1 MQKWTSLGLAFFI
14 CAMVNLTSPLRA
26 QAGSGASA
34 HAGLLYG
41 VRVGLLAHD
50 LGGLWSNTRAEGGVD
65 WNAEVVF
72 NRPSFTLWGGQILPN
87 LGASINSRGDTSKI
101 YAGFVWEF
109 QFENGFFFNIG
120 TGLAVH
126 NGQLESNDANKKQ
139 LGSRVLFREPIE
151 FGFAIDQH
159 HRISIMFDH
168 ISNADLA
175 DPNEGL
181 DTLGL
186 RYGFQF

>member
-1 MQKWTSLGLAFFI
+1 VAVLDRPAL
-14 CAMVNLTSPLRA
+14 A
-26 QAGSGASA
+26 QALVSSEAGSCP
-34 HAGLLYG
+34 G
-41 VRVGLLAHD
+41 VLHGFYVGLLAHD

-65 WNAEVVF
+65 LNAEFVF
-72 NRPSFTLWGGQILPN
+72 RRPHVMLWEGVIRPN
-87 LGASINSRGDTSKI
+87 LGLSVNNQGGTSKL
-101 YAGFVWEF
+101 YAGAVWEF
-109 QFENGFFFNIG
+109 QFRNGFFFNTG

-126 NGQLESNDANKKQ
+126 NGQLESDDANQKQ
-139 LGSRVLFREPIE
+139 LGSRVLFRVPIE
-151 FGFAIDQH
+151 FGVSLGGG